1 MASRLPLKSCTKMN
15 LLTPHPSLI
24 LWLAPQSEETLVLEV
39 SIFASPEE
47 GPGVWASAFP
57 RSKPTEASEVEICGV
72 DALGQALSGSDPGRS
87 GGGGRFHQAKGTEKN
102 FLRLVRAAVRRP
114 RAAEKAEL

>member
-72 DALGQALSGSDPGRS
+72 DALGQEAVLRPWKVWWGRS
-87 GGGGRFHQAKGTEKN
+87 VPSGQGHREK
-102 FLRLVRAAVRRP
+102 LSKTGEGCSQEASRS
-114 RAAEKAEL
+114 